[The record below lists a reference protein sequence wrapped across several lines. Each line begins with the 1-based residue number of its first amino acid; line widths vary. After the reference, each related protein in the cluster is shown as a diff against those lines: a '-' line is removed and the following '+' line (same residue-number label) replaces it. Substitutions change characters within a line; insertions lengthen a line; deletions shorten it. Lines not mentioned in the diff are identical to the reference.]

1 MKSLFLEII
10 LKEIFIDNKE
20 RQISE
25 EICKILNIKT
35 FHQANTGTCYIDYLT
50 GKHSIQIRVSNHN
63 SNPSRKDLT
72 ADYTIDISTSFNPNN
87 IKQYIK
93 DEIQRIDKENLDFK
107 NKQLKSQSDLD
118 SIKNEFEKRFPN
130 KEVGKLDRTYQ
141 TFEEFKDKNHKKEYI
156 KQIDLGKNAF
166 KYLFLQDKNGYD
178 TWDKEY
184 VNDLLKNNIDK

>member
-107 NKQLKSQSDLD
+107 KIWDTKYIINPVYSYV
-118 SIKNEFEKRFPN
+118 IKNLSDQVFILTITIYSFNFCSDSFIYKTIFSSSCSGR
-130 KEVGKLDRTYQ
+130 
-141 TFEEFKDKNHKKEYI
+141 I
-156 KQIDLGKNAF
+156 
-166 KYLFLQDKNGYD
+166 LQYNC
-178 TWDKEY
+178 
-184 VNDLLKNNIDK
+184 